1 MSQTVFSAAPAE
13 DRLEHIDLIRG
24 YALLGVLL
32 MNIQFWF
39 RGPRELYELGRHPF
53 PGLLNA
59 LTDNVLEV
67 WFNGKS
73 LTIFA
78 MLFAVGLCMQ
88 RDSILAKGQK
98 WLGFGIRRLIVMLGL
113 GALHVWLLWM
123 GDVLNSY
130 ALSGFL
136 ILPFLKRESRT
147 LSWWVGSILGLAVVG
162 ISVWLI
168 LKGPQGLET
177 TVAQK
182 QEVVQKAQVLIQG
195 YGQHS
200 WWAVMKFRL
209 WDFWQ
214 LFKRIGLPGT
224 IGYWINFLVG
234 LWVWKQ
240 NLLQNPS
247 AHLLAVRRWAVWG
260 LSLGLAMSLLI
271 SRMLPLEAF
280 IKTHWS
286 WAKALMP
293 LMVIAQVFG
302 MQLLAIGILFG
313 LVWLWFQPV
322 WRERIRPITF
332 VGRMGFT
339 NYITQSLICC
349 FVFEGWGL
357 GWYGKLGPFAGVVI
371 GLGLYAMQINFS
383 RWWLGRFRFGPLE
396 WVWRSLSYG
405 KRPPMLRP
413 IPLEGAPAES

>member
-1 MSQTVFSAAPAE
+1 
-13 DRLEHIDLIRG
+13 
-24 YALLGVLL
+24 
-32 MNIQFWF
+32 
-39 RGPRELYELGRHPF
+39 
-53 PGLLNA
+53 
-59 LTDNVLEV
+59 
-67 WFNGKS
+67 
-73 LTIFA
+73 
-78 MLFAVGLCMQ
+78 
-88 RDSILAKGQK
+88 
-98 WLGFGIRRLIVMLGL
+98 
-113 GALHVWLLWM
+113 
-123 GDVLNSY
+123 
-130 ALSGFL
+130 
-136 ILPFLKRESRT
+136 
-147 LSWWVGSILGLAVVG
+147 
-162 ISVWLI
+162 
-168 LKGPQGLET
+168 
-177 TVAQK
+177 
-182 QEVVQKAQVLIQG
+182 
-195 YGQHS
+195 
-200 WWAVMKFRL
+200 MKFRL

-214 LFKRIGLPGT
+214 LFKRIGLLGT
-224 IGYWINFLVG
+224 LGYWINFLVG

-247 AHLLAVRRWAVWG
+247 VHLLAVRRWAVWG

-271 SRMLPLEAF
+271 SRMFPLEAF

-302 MQLLAIGILFG
+302 TQLLAIGILFG

-339 NYITQSLICC
+339 NYLTQSLICC